1 MGRHAFGSFSASRR
15 SWWAILR
22 QCTGLCLLVDISYQA
37 YHKTYLWIRLPY
49 LFENFFVFELQWILL
64 VFAFWPHQKT
74 GFEASERN
82 KDASHAPTA
91 RKLILD
97 ALHTIRVA
105 AFLARASPNRFLK
118 TKRREEERRERKE
131 KEGRGE
137 RGEREKRRQQTAPLN
152 GPSAARAYELCSLAK
167 RCTRAWIV
175 FIFLARFSY
184 VGGAFLLFLPARQ
197 CSKMHAK
204 AVLRQEDGRICPF

>member
-1 MGRHAFGSFSASRR
+1 M
-15 SWWAILR
+15 
-22 QCTGLCLLVDISYQA
+22 
-37 YHKTYLWIRLPY
+37 
-49 LFENFFVFELQWILL
+49 
-64 VFAFWPHQKT
+64 VFAFWHRQKT

-91 RKLILD
+91 RKLTLD
-97 ALHTIRVA
+97 APYTIRVA
-105 AFLARASPNRFLK
+105 AFLARASPNRFFK

-137 RGEREKRRQQTAPLN
+137 RGEREKRRQQTASLN

-175 FIFLARFSY
+175 FIFLARFPY
-184 VGGAFLLFLPARQ
+184 VGGAFLLFLPARSPMQ
-197 CSKMHAK
+197 QNACKSCFK
-204 AVLRQEDGRICPF
+204 AGRWQNLPILN